1 MFRRILFSTAAAAAL
16 LAAGPAF
23 AAETAQSKE
32 QCSCCSDGSN
42 HDMEHRARAEA
53 QKRNAAAPRSS
64 KSDADEVAAGN
75 TGGRG

>member
-42 HDMEHRARAEA
+42 HGMDHHTRE
-53 QKRNAAAPRSS
+53 AAPKKETARPTAQEKDAAIRMQSS
-64 KSDADEVAAGN
+64 LG
-75 TGGRG
+75 